1 MDVRVHRECAVV
13 ISLAHDHTCRL
24 MTCAGAGGAARVLDR
39 THTLTHIHTYIPSHP
54 QMHTHTHPRAHK
66 QKSNCK
72 GMRTYARQ
80 GLQGIKGVWHL
91 PTMHL
96 HQCLQAGG

>member
-1 MDVRVHRECAVV
+1 
-13 ISLAHDHTCRL
+13 
-24 MTCAGAGGAARVLDR
+24 
-39 THTLTHIHTYIPSHP
+39 
-54 QMHTHTHPRAHK
+54 
-66 QKSNCK
+66 
-72 GMRTYARQ
+72 MRTYARQ